1 MADENTM
8 NQGPAVPPKAAE
20 EDFRSAAGATAD
32 EYLACG
38 KEVWTDA
45 VGRVRSFQGDTEQ
58 YVRQNPVKAVLTAL
72 GVGFVLGLIFR
83 R

>member
-32 EYLACG
+32 EYLGRG